1 MDSAPPADTPD
12 APGTLVRLA
21 AQGDDGAFSRIVRLH
36 RVDMFRVAFVVGG
49 SRALAEE
56 ATAAAW
62 PVAWR
67 RLRRFRSPD
76 RLRPWLCA
84 IAADEAREL
93 IRRRQRRR
101 IASAKA
107 SAHDERSADLT
118 EEPAT
123 DRALIVAMSGLGPD
137 DRSLLAVRYLAGGD
151 IPELAQAAGLSSSGA
166 QSRLDLLLPRM
177 ARELGDAEPGAP
189 GFALDFERRLR
200 AYATIPVPPVDA
212 VAATGEARA
221 ALSAERNH
229 LVSVV
234 VALLVAAL
242 MMATFY
248 AITLEGEG
256 GAPAASPSP
265 TAVRTPPGA
274 GTPPAGG
281 GSVSERGPAAA
292 QVGPFA
298 VGAMIH
304 RGPLPDCPGRRRD
317 STPAPRIGSI
327 RKTPGGRNLWRS
339 MSL

>member
-1 MDSAPPADTPD
+1 MDSAPPAGLPD
-12 APGTLVRLA
+12 APENLVRLA

-36 RVDMFRVAFVVGG
+36 RDDMFRVAFVVGG
-49 SRALAEE
+49 GRALAEE

-62 PVAWR
+62 PVVWR
-67 RLRRFRSPD
+67 RLGRFRSPD

-84 IAADEAREL
+84 IAADEARQL
-93 IRRRQRRR
+93 IRRRRRR
-101 IASAKA
+101 IASAREIA
-107 SAHDERSADLT
+107 RAEHSTDLA

-123 DRALIVAMSGLGPD
+123 DRALIVAMGGLEPD
-137 DRSLLAVRYLAGGD
+137 DRSLLAVRCLAGGD
-151 IPELAQAAGLSSSGA
+151 MPELARAAGLSSSGA
-166 QSRLDLLLPRM
+166 RSRLDPLLARM

-189 GFALDFERRLR
+189 RSALDFEHRLQ
-200 AYATIPVPPVDA
+200 AYAAIPVPPVDA
-212 VAATGEARA
+212 VAATREARA

-242 MMATFY
+242 VMATFY

-265 TAVRTPPGA
+265 TAVRTPPG
-274 GTPPAGG
+274 TLPAGG
-281 GSVSERGPAAA
+281 ASVSERGLAAA
-292 QVGPFA
+292 EAGRFA
-298 VGAMIH
+298 VAATIH
-304 RGPLPDCPGRRRD
+304 RELLLERPSTRRD